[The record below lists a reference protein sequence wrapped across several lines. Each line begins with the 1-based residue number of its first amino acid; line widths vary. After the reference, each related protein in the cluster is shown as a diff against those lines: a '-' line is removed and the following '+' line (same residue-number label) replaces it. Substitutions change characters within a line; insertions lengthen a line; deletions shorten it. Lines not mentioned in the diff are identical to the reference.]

1 MSVEVNPSLI
11 GLQPFLGQVLDAAET
26 AQSLLSEDGR
36 VLCGNAQARAI
47 FASADGISLDGG
59 QQLTFAMPLD
69 AIRWKELLAV
79 GIGRFLIG
87 RLSGAHP
94 YRAHLFPLTG
104 EDLVT
109 RAYRFLLVLHDPSTA
124 PMHSI
129 AAVQDLYRLT
139 EAETEVLQAL
149 AAGRSVEEIAKQR
162 GNAPATV
169 RTQLKALYRKTRT
182 SRQAELLRL
191 VLPAA

>member
-1 MSVEVNPSLI
+1 MSVEINPHVLA
-11 GLQPFLGQVLDAAET
+11 LQPFLAQLLDAAET
-26 AQSLLSEDGR
+26 AQSLLSAEGQ
-36 VLCGNAQARAI
+36 VLFSNAQARAI
-47 FASADGISLDGG
+47 FAAGDGLTLDAG
-59 QQLTFAMPLD
+59 QQLNFAVPTD
-69 AIRWKELLAV
+69 TQRWDEVLAL
-79 GIGRFLIG
+79 GTGRFLIG

-94 YRAHLFPLTG
+94 YRAHLFPLNG
-104 EDLVT
+104 EELMT
-109 RAYRFLLVLHDPSTA
+109 RAYRYLLVLHDPSNA
-124 PMHSI
+124 PTHSI
-129 AAVQDLYRLT
+129 AAIQQLYRLT

-149 AAGRSVEEIAKQR
+149 AAGKSVEEIAEQR